1 MAAPTIERYP
11 ATVTVNEDPDKR
23 GRIKVNC
30 PGIVGDE
37 DGELPMF
44 IEPALDWGW
53 FYIPDVGEII
63 EIEVETGLEQD
74 ESFAQSSIDNLNA
87 KWRGVRFY
95 GNEDGDEPTKIND
108 VFTKNQKTRGFATP
122 LGHYMIF
129 DDTEDTPVVTMT
141 WVKKKDAGEEDISQI
156 TFTNDS
162 IKLSYLK
169 KQSIEL
175 KDGEIEIKLSDGA
188 AIKITGKDSDAETVL
203 GNGAVKAAIADHLK
217 DLWNSLKQKLDT
229 SDNHTHPTGMGPSGP
244 PNPTISCPSWDSS
257 IESSKLTFPDG

>member
-1 MAAPTIERYP
+1 MAAPTIEKYP
-11 ATVTVNEDPDKR
+11 ATVTSNEDPDKR
-23 GRIKVNC
+23 GRVKVNC

-37 DGELPMF
+37 EGELPMW
-44 IEPALDWGW
+44 IEPVLDWG
-53 FYIPDVGEII
+53 FFAIPDVGEII

-87 KWRGVRFY
+87 RWRGARFY

-108 VFTKNQKTRGFATP
+108 IFTANQKTRGFATP
-122 LGHYMIF
+122 LGHYLIF
-129 DDTEDTPVVTMT
+129 DDTEDTPIVTLT

-169 KQSIEL
+169 KHSIEL

-188 AIKITGKDSDAETVL
+188 GLKITGKDGDAETVL
-203 GNGAVKAAIADHLK
+203 GDGGVKAAIADHLK
-217 DLWNSLKQKLDT
+217 DFYGNLK
-229 SDNHTHPTGMGPSGP
+229 SYIEGAMVPTGMGPSG
-244 PNPTISCPSWDSS
+244 TIQVGSGPAPSWDSS
-257 IESSKLTFPDG
+257 IESTKLKFPDG